1 MREVGERLPRGAA
14 GGWWVVGGCDVNVS
28 GFYFVS
34 WSTRSLNFPAAKS
47 REQERLC
54 LPGGTRCGLG

>member
-28 GFYFVS
+28 GVFFCQLVYTIPKFS
-34 WSTRSLNFPAAKS
+34 RS
-47 REQERLC
+47 
-54 LPGGTRCGLG
+54 